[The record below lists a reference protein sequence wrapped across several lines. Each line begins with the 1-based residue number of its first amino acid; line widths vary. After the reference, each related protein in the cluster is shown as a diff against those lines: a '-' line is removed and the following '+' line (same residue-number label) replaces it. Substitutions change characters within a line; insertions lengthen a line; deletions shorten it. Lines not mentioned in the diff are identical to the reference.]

1 MIKLNRLNNSELWV
15 NAEMIEFIEE
25 TPDTVISLN
34 NHTKLVVCNRADD
47 IVAAIIAYRRQI
59 NAQPLEVKF
68 MERQ

>member
-1 MIKLNRLNNSELWV
+1 MIKLNRLNNSEFWV

-34 NHTKLVVCNRADD
+34 NHTKVIVCNRAED

-59 NAQPLEVKF
+59 NAQPLEVKYN
-68 MERQ
+68 EGQ